1 MMKRHNEHWLLP
13 EGIDELLP
21 PQAEQ
26 VELLRRQLLDLYHS
40 WGYQLVMPPLVEYVE
55 SLLTGTGADL
65 DLKTFKLTDQLSGRM
80 MGLRADMTPQVARI
94 DAHKLCSDKPS
105 RLCYIGNVLW
115 TRPDGFGGSRSPLQ
129 VGAELFGHDG
139 VASDV
144 EVLTLMLETL
154 KAAGLPRIHFDL
166 GHVGIYRGLVE
177 QAGISTENEMVL
189 FDALQRKALP
199 EIESLIDELELDS
212 DMADMLLALPS
223 LSGDMSTLD
232 DAKSRLA
239 KGSPKVK
246 AALENLEQIATS
258 IASRVSDASVHI
270 DIAELRAYH
279 YQTGIVFAA
288 FAPGSGTEIARGGR
302 YNDIGR
308 AFGRARPAT
317 GFSTDLRV
325 LSELGS
331 VQQGPQSIRILAPWN
346 DDPELLAMV
355 SSLRQEGRIVVQEL
369 PGQAFDMVAMECDEV
384 IRKTDSGWRVE
395 KGN

>member
-26 VELLRRQLLDLYHS
+26 VEQLRRQLLDLYHS

-80 MGLRADMTPQVARI
+80 MGLRADMTP
-94 DAHKLCSDKPS
+94 HKLCSDKPS

-199 EIESLIDELELDS
+199 EIESLIAELELDS
-212 DMADMLLALPS
+212 DVADMLLALPS

-258 IASRVSDASVHI
+258 IASRVSEASVHI

-331 VQQGPQSIRILAPWN
+331 VQQEPQSIRILAPWS
-346 DDPELLAMV
+346 DDPELLAMI
-355 SSLRQEGRIVVQEL
+355 SSLRQEGRIVIQEL
-369 PGQAFDMVAMECDEV
+369 PGLAFDMVAMECDEV

>member
-1 MMKRHNEHWLLP
+1 MKRQNEHWLLP

-26 VELLRRQLLDLYHS
+26 VEQLRRQLLDLYHS

-94 DAHKLCSDKPS
+94 DAHKLCSDKH
-105 RLCYIGNVLW
+105 VLW

-177 QAGISTENEMVL
+177 QAGISSEDEMVL

-199 EIESLIDELELDS
+199 EIESLIAELELDS

-223 LSGDMSTLD
+223 LSGDISTLD
-232 DAKSRLA
+232 DAKNRLA
-239 KGSPKVK
+239 KASPEVK
-246 AALENLEQIATS
+246 AALENLEQIATA
-258 IASRVSDASVHI
+258 IASRVSEASVHI

-331 VQQGPQSIRILAPWN
+331 VQQAQQPTRILAPWGE
-346 DDPELLAMV
+346 DAELLALV
-355 SSLRQEGRIVVQEL
+355 NSLRQEGRIVIQEL
-369 PGQAFDMVAMECDEV
+369 PGQDVDMVAMECGEV
-384 IRKTDSGWRVE
+384 IRKTDAGWRVE